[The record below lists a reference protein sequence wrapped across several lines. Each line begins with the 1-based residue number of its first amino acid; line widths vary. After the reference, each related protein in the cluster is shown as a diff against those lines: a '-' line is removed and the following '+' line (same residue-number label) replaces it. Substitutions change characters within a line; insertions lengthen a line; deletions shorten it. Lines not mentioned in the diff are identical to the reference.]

1 MKIGALATKTGLSI
15 QTIRYYEK
23 ENILHEPSRNDANYR
38 LYDDKA
44 VRQLVFVKHCRNLGL
59 TLDEIRALIRYKET
73 PDEDCA
79 QVNRIVE
86 AHLLEVDKRLAE
98 LTDLRS
104 QLVQLRTSCA
114 DNLTAKDCGILRKL
128 SEDRPDK
135 T

>member
-38 LYDDKA
+38 LYDDEA

-73 PDEDCA
+73 PDEGCA
-79 QVNRIVE
+79 LVNRIVE
-86 AHLLEVDKRLAE
+86 AHLLEVDKRLTE

-104 QLVQLRTSCA
+104 QLAQLRTSCA

-128 SEDRPDK
+128 SES
-135 T
+135 

>member
-38 LYDDKA
+38 LYDDEA

-59 TLDEIRALIRYKET
+59 TLEEIRALIRYKET
-73 PDEDCA
+73 PDEGCA

-86 AHLLEVDKRLAE
+86 THLLEVDKRLAE

-104 QLVQLRTSCA
+104 QLAQLRTSCA
-114 DNLTAKDCGILRKL
+114 DNLTAKECGILRKL
-128 SEDRPDK
+128 SES
-135 T
+135 